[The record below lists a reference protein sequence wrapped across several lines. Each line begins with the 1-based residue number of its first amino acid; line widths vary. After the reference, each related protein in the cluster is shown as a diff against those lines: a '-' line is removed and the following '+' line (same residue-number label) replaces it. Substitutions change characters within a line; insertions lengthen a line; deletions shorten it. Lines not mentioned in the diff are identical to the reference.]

1 MSQQNVEIV
10 RRAVDGF
17 VSADYDMRQV
27 EDFFEVVDPAIEY
40 DISRTNP
47 ESQVYRGREGMIEAL
62 QQWVD
67 TWDAYEIQALEVIDA
82 PPDRVV
88 TEIRERGKL
97 NGSDAWVEHARGAV
111 WTIKDRRVLRY
122 EEHQDRAQALKA
134 AGLRQ

>member
-1 MSQQNVEIV
+1 MSQENVEIV
-10 RRAVDGF
+10 RRAIDGF
-17 VSADYDMRQV
+17 VSADYDIEKV
-27 EDFFEVVDPAIEY
+27 EDFFEVADPAIEY

-47 ESQVYRGREGMIEAL
+47 ESQVYRGHEGVIEAL

-97 NGSDAWVEHARGAV
+97 RGSDGWVEHTRGAV
-111 WTIKDRRVLRY
+111 WTIKARRVLRY
-122 EEHQDRAQALKA
+122 EEHQDRALALRA
-134 AGLRQ
+134 AGLRE